1 MTLLLVLCVASA
13 LLLLLP
19 TRAQQKSFNAQCRE
33 CQVGGRFWC
42 MVDCAADAEGGERF
56 CAKEITCDPMED
68 ASDSPPSR
76 TRACEAEPIFT
87 DDVPFK
93 PKCPRLAARPTTAGP
108 ISPGGPSSRPTL
120 PSTPADEDATVG
132 IVIGSVIGGVL
143 LLGICIGAF
152 VFLALKRKKAPAPTN
167 VAVNV
172 QQQTTTPVS
181 ESDESESAKTP
192 QYVEQVAASSSESE
206 EKPTPAPVR
215 SNSSS
220 SSASGRN
227 KKKKKTSGDED
238 SKYAKQI
245 GAESSSSGPPD

>member
-1 MTLLLVLCVASA
+1 MTMLLLLCVASA
-13 LLLLLP
+13 LLLLS
-19 TRAQQKSFNAQCRE
+19 TRAQQKSFNEQCKQCLLSR
-33 CQVGGRFWC
+33 GAWC
-42 MVDCAADAEGGERF
+42 VVDCAADAEGGERF
-56 CAKEITCDPMED
+56 CAKQITCDPEED
-68 ASDSPPSR
+68 ASDSPR
-76 TRACEAEPIFT
+76 ATTRDCAIEAIFT

-93 PKCPRLAARPTTAGP
+93 PKCPRILAARATSAAAASP
-108 ISPGGPSSRPTL
+108 IGPSLRSTTP
-120 PSTPADEDATVG
+120 PSTPADEDTTVG

-172 QQQTTTPVS
+172 QQQTTAHVS

-192 QYVEQVAASSSESE
+192 QYVEQVAASSSSESE
-206 EKPTPAPVR
+206 EKATPAPVR
-215 SNSSS
+215 SSSS
-220 SSASGRN
+220 SGRN
-227 KKKKKTSGDED
+227 KKKKKTTSADED